1 MQQQHTAKKEKKTW
15 YKQSVEDRK
24 DADRKEGRV
33 RQLRWEWETRR
44 VKGGENTGTEAQR
57 YGNGTNKN
65 KTNDETGKRR
75 K

>member
-1 MQQQHTAKKEKKTW
+1 MRGDLKNRVWRQS
-15 YKQSVEDRK
+15 KQ
-24 DADRKEGRV
+24 
-33 RQLRWEWETRR
+33 WETRR
-44 VKGGENTGTEAQR
+44 MEGGENTGTEVKR